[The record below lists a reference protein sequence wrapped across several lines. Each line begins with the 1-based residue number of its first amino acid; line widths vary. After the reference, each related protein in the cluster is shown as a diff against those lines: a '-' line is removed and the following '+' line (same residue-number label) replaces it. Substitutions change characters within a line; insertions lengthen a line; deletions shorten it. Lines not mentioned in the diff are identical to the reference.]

1 MPSAPLWHV
10 TLRAS
15 HDWWNDNCLRL
26 AASLAYYTALSLAP
40 LVLLIVGVIGLVLD
54 RQQVGSQLSA
64 QLEGLIG
71 PAGRELVTSILA
83 ATSPQGGTIATII
96 GLVTLLIGATAVF
109 GELQATLNLIW
120 EVRPAPTHGV
130 WAGIWAVLRE
140 RLFSLALVLALA
152 FLLLVSLV
160 ISAVLAG
167 AAALLQ
173 GPEQAL
179 MSRLLELAVSLLV
192 LTFVFAL
199 LYMYVPDA
207 EIGWRDV
214 WLGGLITAVLFT
226 LGKTAIGFYL
236 GQASVGSAYGAAGS
250 LVVLLVWVYY
260 SALIMFFGAEFT
272 HAWATRQG
280 EVTPQPHAIPGAAPQ
295 TKSEAATDGT
305 PSS

>member
-1 MPSAPLWHV
+1 MPIATLWHV
-10 TLRAS
+10 TLRALQ
-15 HDWWNDNCLRL
+15 DWWNDNCLRL

-40 LVLLIVGVIGLVLD
+40 LVLLIVGVVGLVLD
-54 RQQVGSQLSA
+54 RQQVGAQISV

-83 ATSPQGGTIATII
+83 ATNPQGGTVATII
-96 GLVTLLIGATAVF
+96 GLATLLIGATAVF

-120 EVRPAPTHGV
+120 EVQPAPTNGV
-130 WAGIWAVLRE
+130 WAGIWAVLRD
-140 RLFSLALVLALA
+140 RIFSLTLVLALA

-160 ISAVLAG
+160 ISAALAG
-167 AAALLQ
+167 ATALFR
-173 GPEQAL
+173 GPEQAVL
-179 MSRLLELAVSLLV
+179 SRILEIVVSLLV

-199 LYMYVPDA
+199 LYKYVPDA
-207 EIGWRDV
+207 EIGWQDV

-250 LVVLLVWVYY
+250 LIALLVWVYY

-272 HAWATRQG
+272 HAWTIRHHA
-280 EVTPQPHAIPGAAPQ
+280 VTPEPHAIPGAAPQ
-295 TKSEAATDGT
+295 TKSEAAAEDH
-305 PSS
+305 